1 MHLITAGKQLS
12 RSPTPNNRPIPF
24 KGSKKK
30 RNEINCFLGVHFEPP
45 VVDTMALMWQP
56 RAGRLCPP
64 VAHRRIDPRLEASF
78 RCTVPHPW
86 RGRWSLQM
94 ASLQVRHYKV
104 VGRPIKVS
112 HKGLFGCLFLC
123 LLGVFDS
130 FRCTIPHPWRGRWSL
145 QMASLQVRQYKIIGR
160 PIMVSHMF
168 VCLLGVCRGLW
179 EF

>member
-94 ASLQVRHYKV
+94 ASLQVR
-104 VGRPIKVS
+104 
-112 HKGLFGCLFLC
+112 
-123 LLGVFDS
+123 
-130 FRCTIPHPWRGRWSL
+130 
-145 QMASLQVRQYKIIGR
+145 QYKIIGR

-168 VCLLGVCRGLW
+168 VCW
-179 EF
+179 EFVGACESFRVDWSLPGSLILMRRSTFVEKSLVATNGKPPGKPLQNDR